1 MIAATLSGLP
11 AAAEAPDIIL
21 ATRRRRR
28 IISAAVAAPHHR
40 RFEAVPVSSE
50 AAAADISPVRAA
62 VSAAG
67 FGAGRPAAVLSTDA
81 R

>member
-1 MIAATLSGLP
+1 MIAATLSGLTT
-11 AAAEAPDIIL
+11 AEAPYIII
-21 ATRRRRR
+21 ATRRRR
-28 IISAAVAAPHHR
+28 IISEAVAAPHR

-50 AAAADISPVRAA
+50 AAVAADISPVLAA

-67 FGAGRPAAVLSTDA
+67 FGAGRPAVLSTDA